1 MCCVVICGS
10 ELVVVCSGDLWSV
23 RSDAWSE
30 CLADKRQMRANHTKV
45 KGTRSVQQAFPRRAC
60 ARSDWGVREGRIP
73 TRPWGLQASQLVE
86 RERDLPRICATRGA
100 NPAKHQRSPTKSQTK
115 KGVTEVTPN
124 VSRTDLQNEGHVP
137 SGVLLRADNSP
148 PAPSAPA
155 GGATCPRG
163 ALVGLRRSPAG

>member
-10 ELVVVCSGDLWSV
+10 ELVVVYSGDLWSV
-23 RSDAWSE
+23 CSDAWSE
-30 CLADKRQMRANHTKV
+30 CLADKRQMRATHAKV
-45 KGTRSVQQAFPRRAC
+45 KGRRASSRRSC
-60 ARSDWGVREGRIP
+60 GARERSDWGVREGRVP
-73 TRPWGLQASQLVE
+73 TRPWVRQASELVE
-86 RERDLPRICATRGA
+86 QELDLPRICATRGA
-100 NPAKHQRSPTKSQTK
+100 NPAKYQRSPTKSQTK

-155 GGATCPRG
+155 GGATCAG
-163 ALVGLRRSPAG
+163 FAWVGLRRSPAD